1 MEKKYHPIIPTKIAQ
16 DLSPSVYTSE
26 IVYSMTNLR
35 TLTTEGKEYSALT
48 PEKGN
53 TICLYNNGDV
63 EGSIIGS
70 AVVNENIV
78 LFTTS
83 SDKDRIYK
91 LSSITDTSFS
101 VDVLYEGNLNFS
113 LDHPI
118 QCLVSVENEK
128 IKKVYWI
135 DGINQLRVINIAKEV
150 NSEDTEN
157 NPSKEYL
164 DSQFDVKPVVDFIVD
179 PTIKKIKVSNSY
191 FDGGVV
197 QYAISFFNLYG
208 QETGIVYQSPL
219 YYTAVD
225 SRGLNPDGSV
235 KSSDAFSVV
244 IPIPTDIG
252 YDHIRIYRIFRTSI
266 DATPS
271 VDLVGEFKTSPEEI
285 TNIEYS
291 TADELEVDKST
302 FSLSIN
308 DLPVSPH
315 LADVI
320 DNHAYGNISAERL
333 YKDMENWEWVYYTSD
348 DEVTIING
356 KRGDDNI
363 KWSIPKQ
370 GTLKLKY
377 KAASNDFPNGILPP
391 TSSDLLKVE
400 CPNMQAQIPVTI
412 KDGNLSFVDN
422 GKSIESIDP
431 TELLY
436 KGGTGIV
443 PNTFTHK
450 DNVLFLGDITLL
462 RKTLTK
468 EQKKQI
474 KESSKVSFV
483 SQSVD
488 SADNTLEESYTWNSS
503 LDKANS
509 EASFFKCG
517 EVYRVGVQL
526 LSDRGEWSEVIYL
539 GDFLNNIRVQPD
551 KYSDNILSRPV
562 IKVNLDIPLEL
573 SEYIAARVVV
583 VYPEEN
589 DRNVLCQG
597 IVLPTIYN
605 VKDRIEGKIW
615 SSWFSRPSFS
625 GSRVDFNNIKSSMW
639 SQNGYTLKG
648 FPVEYLANTYI
659 PFGGEFNSELQYGTA
674 ASLADLL
681 VDKLSSNRENI
692 GDFDN
697 TIMIDKNIV
706 TFHSPELDD
715 NYTSYLYNV
724 SLEDV
729 KFRVIGYAPQKTS
742 LSKVRVTVDNPF
754 DPYFSELVYDSYRD
768 PATSSPIYLSGNSMS
783 MAPFWID
790 GLAKGDDDVTTSK
803 GSTGVYARAA
813 FPLYP
818 WQKSNSLNN
827 QGNMEDASNRRSILK
842 NKVMSNLRVALPTRF
857 VNPLNFNNI
866 PNVEL
871 YSSSQSE
878 FVRVYTDDTHY
889 FSYFG
894 NVESTL
900 NTSTDGEPIYIGAI
914 AESNSL
920 DTLSKDAQTVEGLV
934 GGSFALTHGGIPYNR
949 LINLRDDDSGI
960 AGIADRHKKTVDPI
974 SIKYKSTPHAVFS
987 LGKDANNKY
996 NILPNNKVVD
1006 SQLSNVVV
1014 QLTVEGNSISRVNSL
1029 GDSYRVVIYSGGNV
1043 YQLTDSLSNLRG
1055 NYLAINFLDRDR
1067 DSTWESLPQMSG
1079 KLTFG
1084 ISGDNTENVFI
1095 KKVDIECIGGY
1106 LYRHDKTGIQVVY
1119 ECGLWPPSYS
1129 QSAVYRRGLTTISY
1143 GIFGENFDQY
1153 VPTKLLEISLDN
1165 IPKNDLGYA
1174 VTSKTVDGNCV
1185 ILNSVTFIL
1194 CNSDGEEIGT
1204 KTITFDN
1211 IENEQVLSSPYNFTD
1226 SSSIES
1232 LTESYTNTDP
1242 TKNLIWEQVGQDFYG
1257 YSQTIIPTE
1266 EGLYYY
1272 FLVGELYRDNVS
1284 NRFGGTNSAAILNN
1298 TWLPCGDL
1306 VELNSD
1312 GRATL
1317 YGNQGDTFYSRYDC
1331 LKTYPFTNEDTNS
1344 VVDIVS
1350 FLCETRVNIDGRYD
1364 RNRGLQDNTN
1374 ISPTNFNLY
1383 NPVYNQHNNFF
1394 SYNTLDEEK
1403 YVDKFPNQLTYT
1415 LSKVLG
1421 ADIDNWTNITLANT
1435 YDLDGDKGKI
1445 TSLCRF
1451 NNELYALQEKGFSR
1465 LLYNSRA
1472 QINVTDGIPLEIANS
1487 GKFDGIYYLSDN
1499 SGCQN
1504 KWAVSET
1511 PFGIFFID
1519 DNINELYCYNGQ
1531 NLNRI
1536 ASSNSMM
1543 SWFKKNNQNYWKV
1556 SPFEGKKLLFDTNTE
1571 DLYVVTADIAL
1582 SYNSKLSCFTSF
1594 YSYGKTQNILNIKD
1608 NSYMIRIDLPKHF
1621 NQSSQLWK
1629 AYNGVSS
1636 IYGYPIDFEIT
1647 LVANPEFTV
1656 DKVFDAVEFSSSDI
1670 PSISYNKAS
1679 YYPFDSIEVT
1689 NEYQHSLS
1697 TDVSAM
1703 KKKFRTWRWQ
1713 LPRDGRNRIRNMW
1726 TYIKLSKTAST
1737 TPYTLYNFNVAY
1749 YK

>member
-83 SDKDRIYK
+83 PDKDRIYK

-150 NSEDTEN
+150 DSEDTEN
-157 NPSKEYL
+157 SPSKEYL

-191 FDGGVV
+191 FDGGVI

-235 KSSDAFSVV
+235 KSSDAFSIV
-244 IPIPTDIG
+244 IPIPKDIG

-285 TNIEYS
+285 TNIEYR

-308 DLPVSPH
+308 GVPVSPH

-348 DEVTIING
+348 DEVTITNG
-356 KRGDDNI
+356 KSRDDNSI
-363 KWSIPKQ
+363 KWSIPKH

-412 KDGNLSFVDN
+412 KDGNLSFIDN
-422 GKSIESIDP
+422 GKSIESVDP

-436 KGGTGIV
+436 KGGTGII

-468 EQKKQI
+468 EQKKKI
-474 KESSKVSFV
+474 KEQSKVSFI

-488 SADNTLEESYTWNSS
+488 SEDNTLEESYTWNSS

-509 EASFFKCG
+509 ETSFFKCG

-562 IKVNLDIPLEL
+562 IKVNLSIPVEL
-573 SEYIAARVVV
+573 PEYIAARVVV

-659 PFGGEFNSELQYGTA
+659 PFGGEFNSELQYGAA

-681 VDKLSSNRENI
+681 VDKLSSNRDNI

-768 PATSSPIYLSGNSMS
+768 SATSSPIYLSGNSMS

-790 GLAKGDDDVTTSK
+790 GLAKGDNDVTTSK

-842 NKVMSNLRVALPTRF
+842 NKVMSNLRIALPTRF
-857 VNPLNFNNI
+857 VNPLNFDNI

-920 DTLSKDAQTVEGLV
+920 DTLSKDSQTVEGLV

-987 LGKDANNKY
+987 LGKDSFGKY
-996 NILPNNKVVD
+996 RMLPNNNI
-1006 SQLSNVVV
+1006 SSSSHIEANISV
-1014 QLTVEGNSISRVNSL
+1014 QFQGSPTAVEPLWINPRVNVYKTIYKTGNGISDYIFYEQAPTL
-1029 GDSYRVVIYSGGNV
+1029 PTSYMFIRGLSTHDFTLNIQASSENDPSVYIKSVRFDIYNGWYVQQNPFDEGYSIYKTGWWTADSMVDPNDASGNYSVNINGGSNTVSILFSVPENDTVNIPHYEGVEDSVAYCNMVLIRNIVVTVANSSGESEVEINPNGNLFSGYIYS
-1043 YQLTDSLSNLRG
+1043 LT
-1055 NYLAINFLDRDR
+1055 A
-1067 DSTWESLPQMSG
+1067 ST
-1079 KLTFG
+1079 
-1084 ISGDNTENVFI
+1084 D
-1095 KKVDIECIGGY
+1095 
-1106 LYRHDKTGIQVVY
+1106 
-1119 ECGLWPPSYS
+1119 
-1129 QSAVYRRGLTTISY
+1129 
-1143 GIFGENFDQY
+1143 
-1153 VPTKLLEISLDN
+1153 
-1165 IPKNDLGYA
+1165 
-1174 VTSKTVDGNCV
+1174 
-1185 ILNSVTFIL
+1185 NSVP
-1194 CNSDGEEIGT
+1194 G
-1204 KTITFDN
+1204 
-1211 IENEQVLSSPYNFTD
+1211 
-1226 SSSIES
+1226 
-1232 LTESYTNTDP
+1232 ESYTNTDSA
-1242 TKNLIWEQVGQDFYG
+1242 KNLIWEQVGQDFYG

-1306 VELNSD
+1306 VELDSY
-1312 GRATL
+1312 GEATL

-1571 DLYVVTADIAL
+1571 DLYVVTADTAL

-1726 TYIKLSKTAST
+1726 TYIKLSKTASI